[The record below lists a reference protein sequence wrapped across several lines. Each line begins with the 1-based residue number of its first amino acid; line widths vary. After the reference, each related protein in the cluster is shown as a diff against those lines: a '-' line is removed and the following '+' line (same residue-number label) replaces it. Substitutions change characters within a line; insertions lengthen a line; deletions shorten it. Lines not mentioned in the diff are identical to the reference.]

1 MYLYHCYVTGT
12 WWQCDNPVPVVN
24 EASISLPW
32 NPDSESITVSTNYRR
47 ATWEVHFFDKDGKNA
62 GLVEMRLQKQPIYNI
77 DVCDYYTPFSVSLP
91 TETEKTWTITYNY
104 TDKRVVY
111 YCNGVQVLNFALS
124 DSVCTEMNNWRT
136 FWDRKPTQ
144 IKLYVTSEEPESYCM
159 SSNTGKYNGV
169 IDSGEFT
176 KTGG

>member
-12 WWQCDNPVPVVN
+12 WWQCDNPVRAVN
-24 EASISLPW
+24 EEFMSIPW
-32 NPDSESITVSTNYRR
+32 NPDSENITVSTSYRR
-47 ATWEVHFFDKDGKNA
+47 ATWEVRFFDKDGKNA
-62 GLVEMRLQKQPIYNI
+62 GEVEMRLYKQAAIYNI
-77 DVCDYYTPFSVSLP
+77 ENCAFFKTFSVSLP
-91 TETEKTWTITYNY
+91 TDTEKTWTITYNY

-124 DSVCTEMNNWRT
+124 DSVCKNYWKTD
-136 FWDRKPTQ
+136 WDRKPTQ
-144 IKLYVTSEEPESYCM
+144 IKLYVKSEESESYCM

-169 IDSGEFT
+169 IDSGELT